1 MKITLRLLPLIAIA
15 IVVAWGAPAL
25 AFHDEGVAHCNG
37 CHTMHNSY
45 EGQLIDPASPNGNPW
60 LLVDASPSDT
70 CLGCHNGVNSSRGV
84 FDGDCNAGHSREKGA
99 GNYIYLLCADLRES
113 TRGSV
118 IPGERAGH
126 NLDAPGF
133 GLATDTTIMAAPG
146 GTFPSSQMGCTS
158 CHDPHGTFSFRLLYG
173 ARLVQGF
180 YPFSNPPPTAVGTS
194 GPEDVNDH
202 TAYNGGMSEWCG
214 NCHTNFD
221 QIGATHKHATGV
233 TGALGAGIATAY
245 NLYNG
250 SDDLTGGAAA
260 TAYWPEVPFE
270 DADDVT
276 YTTTSTQGPTA
287 ASRVMCLTC
296 HRAHATSA
304 ESAGRWDFNVTF
316 NEEDGDAWGT
326 FELAQRISNL
336 SPNANRS
343 LCNKCH
349 VKDID
354 DEIKPDGGPY

>member
-1 MKITLRLLPLIAIA
+1 MRLLPLVAIA
-15 IVVAWGAPAL
+15 AIVLWGAPAL

-45 EGQLIDPASPNGNPW
+45 EGELVDPDSPDGNPW
-60 LLVDASPSDT
+60 LLVDATPSDT
-70 CLGCHNGVNSSRGV
+70 CLNCHSGTNSSRGV
-84 FDGDCNAGHSREKGA
+84 FDGSCNAGHSREKGA
-99 GNYIYLLCADLRES
+99 GNYIYLTCPDLRES
-113 TRGSV
+113 TRGDV

-126 NLDAPGF
+126 NLNAPGHSLDVD
-133 GLATDTTIMAAPG
+133 GTIAQAPG

-180 YPFSNPPPTAVGTS
+180 YPFSNPPPTATKNS
-194 GPEDVNDH
+194 GGAEGVADH
-202 TAYNGGMSEWCG
+202 TAYNGGMSLWCG
-214 NCHTNFD
+214 NCHTNFED
-221 QIGATHKHATGV
+221 IGVTHKHVVGGL
-233 TGALGAGIATAY
+233 GALGAGIATAY

-270 DADDVT
+270 DLDAAT

-326 FELAQRISNL
+326 YELAQRISNL
-336 SPNANRS
+336 STNANRS